1 MLQNNTIDNV
11 LTSALMLDSQETL
24 IENNSI
30 GNLSFLSLDSNTQ
43 NFTLK
48 GNTIKSLAL
57 QSLAVNAT
65 NEIVIV
71 NNTFFYIEQYA
82 LSSLRSSYNKGSLEF
97 SSNHL
102 YTHGEGSLVF
112 YSAVI
117 NKNLEIENNKLH
129 METCDCGTLRLL
141 DNMTSKNSIR
151 QKTIVYELFE
161 TTTFCC
167 DKGGN
172 ATKLTDICKKHPHHG
187 NTNTGRASLI
197 VAIMLVILCGV
208 LILIVRSRKVK
219 IPYKR
224 LWIENNELT

>member
-1 MLQNNTIDNV
+1 MLQNNTIDKV
-11 LTSALMLDSQETL
+11 LPSALMLDSQETL

-30 GNLSFLSLDSNTQ
+30 GNLSFLSLDSDTQ

-57 QSLAVNAT
+57 KSLEVNAT
-65 NEIVIV
+65 NEIVII

-82 LSSLRSSYNKGSLEF
+82 LSSLRSSHNKGSLEF

-102 YTHGEGSLVF
+102 YTDEEGSLAF

-117 NKNLEIENNKLH
+117 NKNLKIENNTLH

-141 DNMTSKNSIR
+141 DNMTSKNTIR
-151 QKTIVYELFE
+151 HKTNVYELFKN
-161 TTTFCC
+161 TSFCC

-172 ATKLTDICKKHPHHG
+172 ATKLTDVCKKHPHPG
-187 NTNTGRASLI
+187 KKNTGRASLI
-197 VAIMLVILCGV
+197 VAIILVILCGV
-208 LILIVRSRKVK
+208 LILIVRSCKLK

-224 LWIENNELT
+224 LWMEDNEFT